1 MPPEAVGLALPRRLL
16 RTRLESTGRTPTVY
30 GMTPIVGTPMTASR
44 PDSAGPRGLR
54 PIARRLWTDTWYL
67 LSGFP
72 LAVASFVIVVSG
84 VATGVAGM
92 ILVGPP
98 VLAATLLA
106 AGWFADRE
114 RRRIAPV
121 LGMRLTAPAYR
132 VAPPDSGVLRRML
145 NPITDP
151 RRWQDALHAALVPV
165 VSMTTL
171 AFAVVWWFGAITLL
185 SYPFYDWAVPP
196 SEEHQQIYGMLGLPD
211 IAPVRIVT
219 HFALGLFFGLSLPFV
234 LRGGAYFQASL
245 GRALLTEVPGLRER
259 ITGLEADKAVAE
271 ARTTAAVSA
280 EAIALRRLER
290 DIHDGPQ
297 QRLVRLAMD
306 LGRAQWQLD
315 ADPIAARQSVAEAL
329 AQTRETLDE
338 LRALSRG
345 IAPPVLVDRG
355 LAAAIAGLASRCTV
369 PVDLAAPELGRLDP
383 AVENTAYFVIAESLT
398 NVAKHSGATECRVR
412 LERLGDRLL
421 VTVSDDGVGGAHLA
435 KGHGLTGLADRAHA
449 VGGTLAVHSLD
460 GGPTTISAELP
471 WR

>member
-1 MPPEAVGLALPRRLL
+1 
-16 RTRLESTGRTPTVY
+16 
-30 GMTPIVGTPMTASR
+30 MTAGR